1 MRVSFVGLRRGV
13 LVGGIQSPGMRRKTM
28 EELER
33 GGRHGGS
40 LEMKLLYTTP
50 EYFEYS
56 EQLLRHLESL
66 EKEVGS
72 A

>member
-1 MRVSFVGLRRGV
+1 
-13 LVGGIQSPGMRRKTM
+13 
-28 EELER
+28 
-33 GGRHGGS
+33 
-40 LEMKLLYTTP
+40 MKLLYTTP

-66 EKEVGS
+66 NKEVGS